1 LSAELCWD
9 PLGELQRSPRPA
21 SWIKRERVRG
31 NERRRKGR
39 TGKGRKGKA
48 NIYIYNDKYKYIYI

>member
-1 LSAELCWD
+1 MSAELCWD

-48 NIYIYNDKYKYIYI
+48 NIYIYITININIYI